1 MPGAMSDEFLRELTA
16 VFVTES
22 QERLQATNRHLLA
35 LEKADREE
43 WPDLL
48 IEILREMHTLKGA
61 SSQIGLD
68 SVSALAHSL
77 ETFFGRIRD
86 GEMEP
91 GPAQFDSAY
100 RALDAVT
107 TIVREVSTGT
117 EPEIDVD
124 SICSELAFAGWPQ
137 EEGAPLPLRPP
148 ASEVEASEPEAGQ
161 HERPE
166 HQAGEPGPPRQEAAE
181 PSPPGREAAEP
192 APPGREA
199 AEPAPPK
206 REFGEPG
213 APAHLPDETIRVAT
227 NKLDSLMAQV
237 GELLISRIAAE
248 QRIPEIKSVARELAE
263 WDEELGEFRTKYR
276 KLPLPRPALDG
287 EEEEFIDEEAVA
299 KLRLHVDFLAGF
311 VDESQQRLRATR
323 ASFAEF
329 VRGIEAD
336 GRRMSRV
343 TSDLQDSVRRTRM
356 LPVSTV
362 FDPLPRIVRDLAKE
376 LGKQVA
382 LTIEGAE
389 TEVDRAVLEEIRAPL
404 SHLIRNSVD
413 HGVESPEV
421 RVASGKSPEGSLS
434 ISASQRGGNLQIEV
448 SDDGA
453 GIDADRVRASAVG
466 KGYLSKDAAAA
477 LPDRE
482 AIQYIFRPGVS
493 TSAVVT
499 EVSGRGVGMDVVRET
514 VERLHGM
521 LDVESKSGVGTRFL
535 LSLPLTVATTRCLLV
550 RARGDMFALPIA
562 NIVRIQR
569 VDTEQVQSLQGR
581 QVMQM
586 DDGAVMVAHLG
597 DVLELSTNGAP
608 MEAEIQERW
617 LPTVVVGSAEQ
628 RAGLLVDELAGS
640 QEMVI
645 KNLPWPLVRVRNAA
659 GATVLGTGEILVVL
673 NAADLVRAVTSGTC
687 ATVAESIPQV
697 GAGAESGPRTVM
709 VVDDSIVTRSLEKS
723 ILENAGYKVR
733 VAAEGA
739 EAWNILQSEA
749 CDILVS
755 DIVMPVMDGFELTK
769 KVRADRRLKELP
781 VILVTSL
788 GSDDDHERGVQA
800 GADAY
805 IVKGSFTQD
814 RLLETI
820 RRLI

>member
-1 MPGAMSDEFLRELTA
+1 MPRAMSDEFLRELTA

-35 LEKADREE
+35 LERAEREE

-61 SSQIGLD
+61 SAQIGLD

-100 RALDAVT
+100 RALDAVA
-107 TIVREVSTGT
+107 TIVREVNSGT
-117 EPEIDVD
+117 EPDIDVD
-124 SICSELAFAGWPQ
+124 GVCSELAFAGWPQ
-137 EEGAPLPLRPP
+137 ESGAPLPLRPP
-148 ASEVEASEPEAGQ
+148 PPETEASESGVPAHEEADQ
-161 HERPE
+161 E
-166 HQAGEPGPPRQEAAE
+166 AGEPRPPMQEAAE
-181 PSPPGREAAEP
+181 PGPTEHETVEP
-192 APPGREA
+192 APPKQTP
-199 AEPAPPK
+199 EPAPPK
-206 REFGEPG
+206 REPMEPG

-227 NKLDSLMAQV
+227 HKLDSLMAQV

-248 QRIPEIKSVARELAE
+248 QRVPEIRSVARELAE
-263 WDEELGEFRTKYR
+263 WDEELREFRTKYR
-276 KLPLPRPALDG
+276 KLPLPHLAIEG
-287 EEEEFIDEEAVA
+287 EEEEAFDDDVAA
-299 KLRLHVDFLAGF
+299 KLRLHVDSLAGF

-413 HGVESPEV
+413 HGVESPEE
-421 RVASGKSPEGSLS
+421 RVAAGKNPEGTLR

-453 GIDADRVRASAVG
+453 GIDAHRVRTSAVA
-466 KGYLSKDAAAA
+466 KGYLSGETAAA
-477 LPDRE
+477 LSDRE

-521 LDVESKSGVGTRFL
+521 LDVDSRPGVGTRFL
-535 LSLPLTVATTRCLLV
+535 LSLPLTVATTHCLLV
-550 RARGDMFALPIA
+550 RARGHMFALPIA
-562 NIVRIQR
+562 NIVRIQH
-569 VDTEQVQSLQGR
+569 VDTEEVQSVQGR

-586 DDGAVMVAHLG
+586 DEGAVVVAHLA
-597 DVLELSTNGAP
+597 DVLELPSNGAP
-608 MEAEIQERW
+608 QEAELRQRW
-617 LPTVVVGSAEQ
+617 LPTVVVGSSEQ

-640 QEMVI
+640 QEMVM

-673 NAADLVRAVTSGTC
+673 NAADLVRAVASGTC
-687 ATVAESIPQV
+687 AAVGESVPVAEPGTETV
-697 GAGAESGPRTVM
+697 TRTVM
-709 VVDDSIVTRSLEKS
+709 VVDDSIVTRSLERS

-733 VAAEGA
+733 LAADGA

-755 DIVMPVMDGFELTK
+755 DIVMPVMDGFDLTK